1 MRTRPMKIRLPPKRE
16 LENANRDVHF
26 IFRPEGTMYS
36 LTLLI
41 VVLVMTTSRGEESN
55 LRRRAQ
61 QSSTGLTAGVVTC
74 PSKNLFLADIQGAA
88 ITNFNVPTIA
98 IDPSQTFQSVDGF
111 GFTLTGGSAKHLME
125 MNPEPRTRLL
135 QEIFGNIKSSVVRIS
150 VGASDLDPDPYSLDD
165 VWNDVALDRFS
176 MDREM
181 QYKIPI
187 LGEILSINP
196 DVRLLA
202 TPWSAPYWMKDNQYT
217 SGGSLMRNMYEV
229 YARYLVK
236 YLLAMKNE
244 GLPVYYLSIQ
254 NEPLNG
260 YNNPSMSMSSNDQA
274 VFIKDYLAPAISSA
288 GLTTKLILYDHNL
301 DRPDYPIS
309 LLDDPV
315 VKSVVAGSAFHM
327 YAGTIDVMTTVHNRH
342 PDKDVYFTEQYTSPD
357 GQFEGDLMWHA
368 RHVWIGGLK
377 NWAKIVMEWN
387 LSSNPTLTPY
397 TPGGCTN
404 CLGAVT
410 IDGNSVQKRNI
421 AYYLTAH
428 VSSYIPRGS
437 VRVGSNLSGGNNGA
451 YIDHVAFKTPS
462 GTTVVFLANQYW
474 DDSPIILFGRQFILP
489 KQSVVTLAF

>member
-1 MRTRPMKIRLPPKRE
+1 MKSTSAL
-16 LENANRDVHF
+16 LL
-26 IFRPEGTMYS
+26 S
-36 LTLLI
+36 LL
-41 VVLVMTTSRGEESN
+41 MATSRGEESN
-55 LRRRAQ
+55 LRTRRAQ
-61 QSSTGLTAGVVTC
+61 QSSSGLTTGVVTC
-74 PSKNLFLADIQGAA
+74 PSKNLYLADIQGAA

-125 MNPEPRTRLL
+125 MSPEPRTRLL
-135 QEIFGNIKSSVVRIS
+135 QEIFGNIKSSVVRLS

-165 VWNDVALDRFS
+165 VWNDVALDRFN

-301 DRPDYPIS
+301 DRPDYPLS
-309 LLDDPV
+309 LLDDPA

-368 RHVWIGGLK
+368 RHVW
-377 NWAKIVMEWN
+377 
-387 LSSNPTLTPY
+387 
-397 TPGGCTN
+397 
-404 CLGAVT
+404 
-410 IDGNSVQKRNI
+410 
-421 AYYLTAH
+421 
-428 VSSYIPRGS
+428 
-437 VRVGSNLSGGNNGA
+437 NG
-451 YIDHVAFKTPS
+451 I
-462 GTTVVFLANQYW
+462 
-474 DDSPIILFGRQFILP
+474 
-489 KQSVVTLAF
+489 